1 MARQAE
7 PRAAI
12 DDRGRY
18 ARSVGHIFPGR
29 CRSGEVRCESGA
41 VPQLRCPARGRV
53 RSTVLRRNERSPR
66 RKGGSG
72 GPGRRASSSAD
83 AEVFVR
89 GQTIDSRPERS
100 PRLGEAAALRERPR
114 APFAL
119 SWSGGKDSALV
130 LWTLR
135 RQLFEPEALITT
147 VTETY
152 ERISMHGVRRELL
165 ARQAEARGLR
175 GDARLRRPTR
185 SRPRLLRAPLR
196 RAAARSAPARR
207 RPLRRERRVPHLRLR
222 GPDLRRADRM
232 RDGRDRRARGICL
245 LRPDR

>member
-7 PRAAI
+7 TARCRRRLRALCSERRA
-12 DDRGRY
+12 
-18 ARSVGHIFPGR
+18 HISGR
-29 CRSGEVRCESGA
+29 CRGGEVRCESGA
-41 VPQLRCPARGRV
+41 VPQLRCPVRGRV

-83 AEVFVR
+83 AEVFVS
-89 GQTIDSRPERS
+89 GQTIDSGPGRS
-100 PRLGEAAALRERPR
+100 PHLGEAAALGERPP

-135 RQLFEPEALITT
+135 RRLLEPEALITT
-147 VTETY
+147 VTESY

-165 ARQAEARGLR
+165 ARQAEALGTPLVEVLIPPSCVNEIYEARMAEAFAAAPLFGVEAVAFGDLFLEDVRAYREGRLAAAGKRGLF
-175 GDARLRRPTR
+175 P
-185 SRPRLLRAPLR
+185 
-196 RAAARSAPARR
+196 
-207 RPLRRERRVPHLRLR
+207 
-222 GPDLRRADRM
+222 
-232 RDGRDRRARGICL
+232 
-245 LRPDR
+245 